1 MRISERLNRIESKV
15 PTKQSILVVKYGN
28 ELRELNYCGD
38 LYKRYENETEQEFVS
53 RILGIVEENPKQ
65 NGHYLVGNMD

>member
-15 PTKQSILVVKYGN
+15 PTKQSIFVVKYGN

-38 LYKRYENETEQEFVS
+38 LHKRLENETEQEFVS
-53 RILGIVEENPKQ
+53 RILGIVKQNPKK
-65 NGHYLVGNMD
+65 NGYYLVGNMD